1 MRHPEFSNKII
12 KAAFTIT
19 HCFFASKKKRALK
32 PFFRSEPDFN
42 SFCKQKLL
50 KSGSLHK
57 KLFLHD
63 FIRETDKE

>member
-32 PFFRSEPDFN
+32 PFFRSEPDFH
-42 SFCKQKLL
+42 SFCKQKL
-50 KSGSLHK
+50 
-57 KLFLHD
+57 
-63 FIRETDKE
+63 